1 LQVVRQRG
9 AAPLLGAGRG
19 REQGLAPAQ
28 EQEPL
33 PGAALE
39 GKDLA
44 QVELDKPALAPAHAQ
59 VVEPAVVEPVVVEE
73 VAVEG
78 VAVEGVEPAVQGAA
92 LELRAVPLSQGE
104 VAGGLA

>member
-1 LQVVRQRG
+1 
-9 AAPLLGAGRG
+9 
-19 REQGLAPAQ
+19 
-28 EQEPL
+28 
-33 PGAALE
+33 
-39 GKDLA
+39 
-44 QVELDKPALAPAHAQ
+44 